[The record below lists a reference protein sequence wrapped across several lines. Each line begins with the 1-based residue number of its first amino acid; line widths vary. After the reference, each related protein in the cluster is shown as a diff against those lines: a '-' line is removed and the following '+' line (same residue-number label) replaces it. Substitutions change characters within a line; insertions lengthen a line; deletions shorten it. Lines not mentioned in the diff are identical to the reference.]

1 MATSG
6 TGSADRSVDEETAA
20 LAAMADV
27 VIWLD
32 ADDDGDVEPEDA
44 ERYFDPGAMDGI
56 EPLWTTPE
64 RRLRMERDEY
74 VVQMAELAI
83 RDLHPELADRL
94 AELRELITDHL
105 DEEGL

>member
-1 MATSG
+1 M
-6 TGSADRSVDEETAA
+6 DDETAA
-20 LAAMADV
+20 LEALADV
-27 VIWLD
+27 VIQWD
-32 ADDDGDVEPEDA
+32 VDDDPDGDPDDV

-56 EPLWTTPE
+56 APLWTTPE
-64 RRLRMERDEY
+64 RRRQMERDEY